1 MGDGAPAIYR
11 LAWTRSVD
19 PTPWE
24 NISGSRWLAAGPRG
38 WAAWVPCVIGT
49 GSRGRGALR

>member
-24 NISGSRWLAAGPRG
+24 NISGSRWLAAGHGVGPRG
-38 WAAWVPCVIGT
+38 SLVSLAQVHVDVVH
-49 GSRGRGALR
+49 